1 VPSAPRLFDNGV
13 EGNDQLYTPHLECL
27 PCEDFE
33 MLPTMSIMCKQML
46 CYVAYAFFLHV
57 ERVPGMQVG
66 LGGIPTRFM
75 ITSFRDTTS

>member
-1 VPSAPRLFDNGV
+1 
-13 EGNDQLYTPHLECL
+13 
-27 PCEDFE
+27 

-46 CYVAYAFFLHV
+46 CYVAHAFFLHV